1 MNLEGVFLEPH
12 YHGSAPAFRRRG
24 VPGATACAGPAV
36 VWRYLRTIAHRGQ
49 GVDGYA
55 ADRHEHYCGSWCVD
69 MAHAAKIR
77 NTRGDTL
84 AMTPNHHDKQ

>member
-1 MNLEGVFLEPH
+1 VNLEGIFFEPH

-36 VWRYLRTIAHRGQ
+36 VSMYLRTIVHPGQ

-55 ADRHEHYCGSWCVD
+55 ADRHEQVLRKLVRRHG
-69 MAHAAKIR
+69 A
-77 NTRGDTL
+77 RGQDPQDPRRL
-84 AMTPNHHDKQ
+84 